1 MKVFVYLFVC
11 NSNEY
16 GKVNEFSIT
25 FFFFFSKG
33 GTREN
38 IIGMEKKN
46 VKSVGLIITFSK
58 RFEAETLIS

>member
-1 MKVFVYLFVC
+1 MLHC
-11 NSNEY
+11 
-16 GKVNEFSIT
+16 
-25 FFFFFSKG
+25 FSKG

-58 RFEAETLIS
+58 RFKAETLIS